1 MGFRIRQR
9 GLDAGRLDQ
18 IRAARAFSS
27 GVVLLTYEP
36 TGEGLADPGAA
47 RRAAEANAK
56 G

>member
-1 MGFRIRQR
+1 MGFRFVSEDSMR
-9 GLDAGRLDQ
+9 AGLDQ